1 MHEMMNGTMPVHAI
15 LMCILVNVT
24 LVLSIAALI
33 KYLIKGRCGCGGCC
47 KRQGNCGVGEK
58 ADSK

>member
-33 KYLIKGRCGCGGCC
+33 KYLIKGRCGCGCCC